1 MEGFEDFKNLLN
13 DIKIDKQ
20 KTYQLLD
27 ILAIA
32 GIKEAT
38 LAKKG
43 FILNDKI
50 YDLLLNSNIINN
62 NKKIEILEAFLDVIG
77 KNLDEQG
84 KKLERI

>member
-77 KNLDEQG
+77 KNLDELV

>member
-1 MEGFEDFKNLLN
+1 MEGFEDFENLLN
-13 DIKIDKQ
+13 DIKINKQ

-32 GIKEAT
+32 GMKEAT

-50 YDLLLNSNIINN
+50 YDLLLNTNIINN
-62 NKKIEILEAFLDVIG
+62 NKKIEILEAFLDVIE
-77 KNLDEQG
+77 KNLDELV